1 LLFVN
6 GYWIGAA
13 QPPQGEVIM
22 TQASGIGFAL
32 TEEQQ
37 MLQNLARDFAREQ
50 MIPVAEHYDRTAE
63 FPAPIIEKAR
73 QVGLMNA
80 NIPSEYGGSGA
91 SLIDGCLLAEE
102 LGWGCAGIA
111 TSMLLNDIAAIPLIV
126 AGSAEQKKL
135 WLGRMLDGQL
145 AAYAVTEPGAGSDV
159 AGIQTTAVRQGDTY
173 VINGSKTFIT
183 NASVASFYVVFA
195 HTDRQLKHRGISAF
209 LVERDQPGFS
219 VGKRLDKMGQRASD
233 TAELFLDSVTVP
245 ENRRVGRE
253 GDGFMIAMQVFD
265 TSRPVVAA
273 MAVGLARRALEESVQ
288 YGKTRQAFGA
298 PIGQHQ
304 AIGHLLADMAM
315 NVEAARLLAWRA
327 AWAADQGRPNT
338 RLAAFAKAFAAD
350 TAMKTATDAVQ
361 VFGGSG
367 YIKGSVVEK
376 LMRDAKVF
384 QIYEGTSQIQRNII
398 ARGLLR

>member
-1 LLFVN
+1 
-6 GYWIGAA
+6 
-13 QPPQGEVIM
+13 M
-22 TQASGIGFAL
+22 SQASGISFAL

-50 MIPVAEHYDRTAE
+50 MAPAAEHYDRTAE
-63 FPAPIIEKAR
+63 FPAAIVHKAR
-73 QVGLMNA
+73 QLGLMNA
-80 NIPSEYGGSGA
+80 NIPAEYGGSAA
-91 SLIDGCLLAEE
+91 SLVEGCLLAEE
-102 LGWGCAGIA
+102 LGWGCAGMA

-126 AGSAEQKKL
+126 AGSAEQKKQ

-145 AAYAVTEPGAGSDV
+145 AAYAVTEPAAGSDV
-159 AGIQTTAVRQGDTY
+159 AGIQTTAVRQGDAY
-173 VINGSKTFIT
+173 VLNGSKTFIT
-183 NASVASFYVVFA
+183 NASVASFYIVFA
-195 HTDRQLKHRGISAF
+195 HTDRQQRHRGISAF

-219 VGKRLDKMGQRASD
+219 VGKPLEKMGQRASD
-233 TAELFLDSVTVP
+233 TAEIFFESVTVP
-245 ENRRVGRE
+245 EHRRVGRE
-253 GDGFMIAMQVFD
+253 GDGFAIAMQVFD
-265 TSRPVVAA
+265 KSRPVVAA
-273 MAVGLARRALEESVQ
+273 MAVGLARRALEESVE
-288 YGKTRQAFGA
+288 YAKTRQAFGA

-338 RLAAFAKAFAAD
+338 QLAAFAKAFAAD

-361 VFGGSG
+361 VFGGYG

-384 QIYEGTSQIQRNII
+384 QIFEGTSQIQRNII
-398 ARGLLR
+398 ARELLR